1 MKPLQNPRSHGTE
14 GTACSSLGVVSFR
27 QLTGQ
32 WAINRPMRLNLVS
45 KSGSRTVGLFF
56 NGGYD
61 FSVNQAAPL
70 TSERVSLT
78 LRHRLISLVEVFLG
92 AFLVIGHNVLRIVPN
107 EVPILFALFWIS
119 LRVRDGGWSVAGL
132 RRPKSWRRIVIM
144 AFVGALV
151 LQLGSEFVIQP
162 LARQFW
168 HQPEHVSSLLRTA
181 NLGWRIA
188 LRDLL
193 VVWTFAAFGEETG
206 YRGYLVARA
215 ADLGNRSQL
224 VYIVAIV
231 YVAVLFG
238 IGHFYK
244 GATGVIDST
253 YSGLVLGA
261 VYLLADRNLWASILT
276 HGISDTIAVFVVFM
290 GWAN

>member
-61 FSVNQAAPL
+61 FRVNQAAPL

-78 LRHRLISLVEVFLG
+78 LRQRLISLVEVFLG

-132 RRPKSWRRIVIM
+132 RRPK
-144 AFVGALV
+144 
-151 LQLGSEFVIQP
+151 
-162 LARQFW
+162 
-168 HQPEHVSSLLRTA
+168 
-181 NLGWRIA
+181 
-188 LRDLL
+188 
-193 VVWTFAAFGEETG
+193 
-206 YRGYLVARA
+206 
-215 ADLGNRSQL
+215 
-224 VYIVAIV
+224 
-231 YVAVLFG
+231 
-238 IGHFYK
+238 
-244 GATGVIDST
+244 
-253 YSGLVLGA
+253 
-261 VYLLADRNLWASILT
+261 
-276 HGISDTIAVFVVFM
+276 
-290 GWAN
+290 